1 MPTPDSVLTRGQQ
14 RASRWLIG
22 GVVVLAVD
30 TAHLA
35 FFSRADWLTALMV
48 GLHIVL
54 GVLIGVFL
62 LVFAGIHLTTARR
75 FPNRRRRRFGLLALV
90 SLGVAVASG
99 GALLW
104 TGAFGPGRVVLAV
117 HFASGVAGLGRNDT
131 ESADHHWLRIIL
143 RGTQSNRDAMGTK
156 LVVKAGGLTQVDY
169 RRSGSSYL
177 SCSDPRLLFG
187 LGRATEARLE
197 VTWPSGSTQHFGGL
211 LADRTLLITE
221 GQDEAVVLR

>member
-1 MPTPDSVLTRGQQ
+1 MPLPDSVLTRGQQ

-35 FFSRADWLTALMV
+35 LFSRADGLTALMV
-48 GLHIVL
+48 GLHIAL

-75 FPNRRRRRFGLLALV
+75 FPNRRRRRFGLMALV

-99 GALLW
+99 AALLW

-117 HFASGVAGLGRNDT
+117 HFASGVAGLVGLALHLAVR
-131 ESADHHWLRIIL
+131 LR
-143 RGTQSNRDAMGTK
+143 RDVAH
-156 LVVKAGGLTQVDY
+156 
-169 RRSGSSYL
+169 R
-177 SCSDPRLLFG
+177 
-187 LGRATEARLE
+187 
-197 VTWPSGSTQHFGGL
+197 WP
-211 LADRTLLITE
+211 
-221 GQDEAVVLR
+221 VVLKATAGVAAATLAAAGVG